1 MLERGAV
8 WRIMRID
15 FSARSFARAVALLMS
30 GLIAAGCSSQVA
42 GFSDSSLVSDNSF
55 VSNRSRAYAGE
66 STGSVP
72 RATAIPIGQLEHPP
86 AEESQTLPQHLFVPA
101 AVRRL
106 GAVNAI
112 DVPSAAKAP
121 PRVFLL
127 RGWFDVFS
135 TGLDTLAEALRAK
148 GINAKVLGHLS
159 WSAAVSDILR
169 ERAAGRIGRIVL
181 VGHSQGANNTIVVAR
196 SLQKHNVQV
205 DLLVTLAPFLPPLV
219 PSNVVRAINYYQFPG
234 WGSPLTP
241 DHGFGG
247 RISNIDVG
255 DWATFHITIDKS
267 SKIHEEI
274 SREIAAL

>member
-1 MLERGAV
+1 MLERGAT
-8 WRIMRID
+8 WRVMRID
-15 FSARSFARAVALLMS
+15 FSARSFARAFASLVLV
-30 GLIAAGCSSQVA
+30 LIAAGCSSQVA
-42 GFSDSSLVSDNSF
+42 RLSDNSF
-55 VSNRSRAYAGE
+55 VGNGTRAYAGE
-66 STGSVP
+66 PTGSVP
-72 RATAIPIGQLEHPP
+72 RAVATPIGQFEHRS
-86 AEESQTLPQHLFVPA
+86 AEDSQTQHLLVPA
-101 AVRRL
+101 AVRRP
-106 GAVNAI
+106 GAANAVA
-112 DVPSAAKAP
+112 VPGAANAR

-135 TGLDTLAEALRAK
+135 TGLDTLAEELRAK

-159 WSAAVSDILR
+159 WSTAVSDILR
-169 ERAAGRIGRIVL
+169 ERAAGKMGRLVL

-196 SLQKHNVQV
+196 SLQRHNVQV

-219 PSNVVRAINYYQFPG
+219 PNNVVRAINYYQFPG

-241 DHGFGG
+241 DHGFDG

-255 DWATFHITIDKS
+255 DWTTFHITIDKS